1 MKQVSLMNSR
11 SNNEAAMPDAHAPMR
26 NFLRF
31 LSGEIPDILLR
42 MVAVSSSGFS
52 NIGWLLLI
60 SVSHFSYCLS
70 FLEPDIKER

>member
-1 MKQVSLMNSR
+1 
-11 SNNEAAMPDAHAPMR
+11 MPDAHAPMR

-52 NIGWLLLI
+52 NIGWVLLI
-60 SVSHFSYCLS
+60 FRTSLLTYLIYLLVS
-70 FLEPDIKER
+70 

>member
-1 MKQVSLMNSR
+1 
-11 SNNEAAMPDAHAPMR
+11 MPDAHAPMR

-52 NIGWLLLI
+52 NIGW
-60 SVSHFSYCLS
+60 VCF
-70 FLEPDIKER
+70 

>member
-1 MKQVSLMNSR
+1 
-11 SNNEAAMPDAHAPMR
+11 MPDAHAPMR

-60 SVSHFSYCLS
+60 SVSHFSYVGIYLIHFITYVLS
-70 FLEPDIKER
+70 GKVQGTFYLFGR